1 MQTLVNV
8 KKSASLEP
16 MAGSVACRRLPNAL
30 QLALDCMAM
39 VRGLSVS
46 RDGADCSH
54 DAAVHITTTVQ

>member
-1 MQTLVNV
+1 
-8 KKSASLEP
+8 

-30 QLALDCMAM
+30 QLVLDCMAL